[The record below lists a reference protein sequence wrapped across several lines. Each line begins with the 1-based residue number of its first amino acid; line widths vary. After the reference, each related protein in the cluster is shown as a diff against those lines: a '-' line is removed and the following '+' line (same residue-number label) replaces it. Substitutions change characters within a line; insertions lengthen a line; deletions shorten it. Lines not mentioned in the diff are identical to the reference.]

1 MRLCLQYRLS
11 LSKRRC
17 NSFERSQEDLFNDSL
32 CDSPPQECKDESG
45 SKILKDI
52 RIQIKNL
59 GTLMMF
65 DFNRIGHRLATLY
78 EQILMICVAE

>member
-1 MRLCLQYRLS
+1 MRLCLQYRL
-11 LSKRRC
+11 LSKYRC

-32 CDSPPQECKDESG
+32 CDPPPQGYEDEGG

-52 RIQIKNL
+52 RTQIKNL

-65 DFNRIGHRLATLY
+65 GFNRIGHRLTTLY